1 MPQSNLSKALHGR
14 PFQMEGARF
23 AMEHKSV
30 LIADEPGLGKTIQSI
45 GAVVGSKTTGS
56 VLVVAPKT
64 AVYVT
69 WPQELKRW
77 LSDVA
82 PRDRVVTIGGKMD
95 RKERLKVVRDILDWE
110 MVNNPALGPYA
121 HPDDP
126 PVRQWILLS
135 PNYIRYNIRSD
146 DQGNFDYDENGEK
159 VILPVRE
166 ALVPLL
172 GIEYG
177 AIIVD
182 EAHQTLAGA
191 TGNIKAQSAQSRG
204 LRLLEIREGGLRLAL
219 SGTPFRGKHEN
230 LWGILNFLDP
240 VGYGD
245 GEMSYW
251 KWIRKHFEVY
261 LDQAY
266 GQEIIGKLRSEKALA
281 REAKRVMIRRTKK
294 KVLPELPDKQYGGTP
309 RYPKKLPPSG
319 LTAEQEAQ
327 WYSKHNP
334 IAVWLP
340 MDSKQAKAYEQMK
353 IEAMADIEG
362 GTLLANSILA
372 ERTRLKQF
380 ANSLGYLDDKD
391 HFQPSL
397 PSNKFEWLLNFLE
410 ERGID
415 GTGEPSGNKV
425 VIGSQFTRHINLF
438 ARELM
443 EHYKI
448 QSYVLTGKTSEED
461 RATYQ
466 EEFQAGV
473 RADGTPSP
481 DVFLMNYKAGGVAL
495 TLDAADD
502 VVVVDRTHNPD
513 DQTQFEDRC
522 HRISRIHNV
531 TVWNLCSLGTLDTG
545 ILKET
550 QLTAHS
556 LRRILDTGDKQAA
569 MALLEG

>member
-1 MPQSNLSKALHGR
+1 MTQSALSKALHSR

-45 GAVVGSKTTGS
+45 GAVIGSKTRGS

-69 WPQELKRW
+69 WPLELKRW

-82 PRDRVVTIGGKMD
+82 PNDKVIIVGGKLD
-95 RKERLKVVRDILDWE
+95 RRGRMKLMAEILKWE
-110 MVNNPALGPYA
+110 MRNGP
-121 HPDDP
+121 DFVEQEGP
-126 PVRQWILLS
+126 PRRQWVLLS
-135 PNYIRYNIRSD
+135 PNYVRYNIRLD
-146 DQGNFDYDENGEK
+146 AAGNFDYDERGEK
-159 VILPVRE
+159 VILPVKE
-166 ALVPLL
+166 ALVSLL
-172 GIEYG
+172 GINWAG
-177 AIIVD
+177 IIVD

-204 LRLLEIREGGLRLAL
+204 LRLLSIQDNGLRLAL

-230 LWGILNFLDP
+230 LWGVLNFLDP

-245 GEMSYW
+245 GKLSYW
-251 KWIRKHFEVY
+251 KWIRRHFEVY
-261 LDQAY
+261 IDDAY
-266 GQEIIGKLRSEKALA
+266 GQEIIGKLRDEKALA
-281 REAKRVMIRRTKK
+281 AEARRVMIRRTKK

-309 RYPKKLPPSG
+309 RYPNKLPPLG
-319 LTAEQEAQ
+319 LTQEQEAQ
-327 WYSKHNP
+327 WYAKHNP

-340 MDSKQAKAYEQMK
+340 MDPKQAKAYEQMK
-353 IEAMADIEG
+353 IEAIADIEG
-362 GTLLANSILA
+362 GQLLANSILA

-380 ANSLGYLDDKD
+380 ANSYGRLDEKD
-391 HFQPSL
+391 HFQPTF
-397 PSNKFEWLLNFLE
+397 PSNKFEWLLQFLS

-415 GTGEPSGNKV
+415 GSGEPSGNKV
-425 VIGSQFTRHINLF
+425 VIGSQFTRHVNLF
-438 ARELM
+438 AREL
-443 EHYKI
+443 EQHYKI
-448 QSYVLTGKTSEED
+448 QSFVLTGKTSEDE
-461 RATYQ
+461 RVRMQ

-473 RADGTPSP
+473 DARGNPSP

-522 HRISRIHNV
+522 HRISRVHNV
-531 TVWNLCSLGTLDTG
+531 TVWNLCSLGTIDTG

-550 QLTAHS
+550 QLTARS
-556 LRRILDTGDKQAA
+556 LRRILDSGDKQAA
-569 MALLEG
+569 IALLEG

>member
-281 REAKRVMIRRTKK
+281 REAKRVMLEAYVKRYNGDPQWD
-294 KVLPELPDKQYGGTP
+294 VLWVEDQFHQNIKHPRKPEPIVNYVGTIDLVERNLETGEIEYVDHKFMKTIETDHLYIDDQNGGYLAIGTHELRKRGVIGPKEVVRVLVYNFLRKAKQDERP
-309 RYPKKLPPSG
+309 R
-319 LTAEQEAQ
+319 
-327 WYSKHNP
+327 
-334 IAVWLP
+334 
-340 MDSKQAKAYEQMK
+340 
-353 IEAMADIEG
+353 
-362 GTLLANSILA
+362 
-372 ERTRLKQF
+372 
-380 ANSLGYLDDKD
+380 NSLGEYLNKD
-391 HFQPSL
+391 GSVSKKQPARY
-397 PSNKFEWLLNFLE
+397 FHR
-410 ERGID
+410 ERI
-415 GTGEPSGNKV
+415 ER
-425 VIGSQFTRHINLF
+425 IGAERNTQIKRI
-438 ARELM
+438 A
-443 EHYKI
+443 
-448 QSYVLTGKTSEED
+448 
-461 RATYQ
+461 Q
-466 EEFQAGV
+466 EAYWMKAV
-473 RADGTPSP
+473 RAGLLPITKNPTRDCRWDCSFFDLCQIHEQG
-481 DVFLMNYKAGGVAL
+481 
-495 TLDAADD
+495 DD
-502 VVVVDRTHNPD
+502 ESLEYAKSQLFKTD
-513 DQTQFEDRC
+513 DPYAEYR
-522 HRISRIHNV
+522 
-531 TVWNLCSLGTLDTG
+531 G
-545 ILKET
+545 ET
-550 QLTAHS
+550 QPKTIAG
-556 LRRILDTGDKQAA
+556 RP
-569 MALLEG
+569 LLLGR